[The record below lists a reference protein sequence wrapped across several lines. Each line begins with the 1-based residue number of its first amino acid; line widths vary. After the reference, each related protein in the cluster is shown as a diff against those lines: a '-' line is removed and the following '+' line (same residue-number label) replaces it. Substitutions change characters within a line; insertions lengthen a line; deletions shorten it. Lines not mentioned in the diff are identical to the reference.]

1 MPDFPEAL
9 VEAAWAAA
17 DGRATPDQLHLLEA
31 DPARWRDVL
40 EHLLDDTEDR
50 LAAVRQLGGPER
62 AQVVADFEAELAQLD
77 AAYDLL
83 FTTDDPVAAIAA
95 ADPAGE
101 VRLQASWAKGLI
113 VVWAAGPGV
122 APESADELS
131 DRLEAI
137 GGPALGW
144 SPHRDVTLPDG
155 SRAAALSIPVGEA
168 LGWLVAIGGGL
179 GREGVGASV
188 AWLGRVAIDAVR
200 LVARGAVVP
209 TLSGVRRRDGQAM
222 DMSVT
227 WRPALVDESA
237 VATMADGMPRPVTA
251 IAPRIPATS
260 PAPSRA
266 PSSTPSSGRPPACS
280 TSRHHRRRPGRSPT
294 SATPS

>member
-95 ADPAGE
+95 ADPVGE

-122 APESADELS
+122 APESARRAVGPARGHRRARA
-131 DRLEAI
+131 RLE
-137 GGPALGW
+137 PAPG
-144 SPHRDVTLPDG
+144 RDPARRLQ
-155 SRAAALSIPVGEA
+155 
-168 LGWLVAIGGGL
+168 
-179 GREGVGASV
+179 GR
-188 AWLGRVAIDAVR
+188 
-200 LVARGAVVP
+200 
-209 TLSGVRRRDGQAM
+209 
-222 DMSVT
+222 
-227 WRPALVDESA
+227 SA
-237 VATMADGMPRPVTA
+237 VDPGRRSARLAGRHRWWPRP
-251 IAPRIPATS
+251 
-260 PAPSRA
+260 
-266 PSSTPSSGRPPACS
+266 
-280 TSRHHRRRPGRSPT
+280 
-294 SATPS
+294 